1 MSIQIV
7 KSFIAAAAITE
18 FAAVKIDGA
27 GKVLVA
33 TSPTSADTVGVAQRA
48 VATGEAVD
56 VVVFGETKMIS
67 NAVLTFVTTPR
78 LSVAAGGA
86 VAASVATNYPVA
98 RVIPNINQVSSVAGE
113 QITVLFHGPVS
124 IF

>member
-1 MSIQIV
+1 MSTQII

-18 FAAVKIDGA
+18 FAAVKINGA

-48 VATGEAVD
+48 AATGEAVD
-56 VVVFGETKMIS
+56 VFGETKMIS

-98 RVIPNINQVSSVAGE
+98 RVIPNINQISSAAGE
-113 QITVLFHGPVS
+113 QINVLFHGPVS